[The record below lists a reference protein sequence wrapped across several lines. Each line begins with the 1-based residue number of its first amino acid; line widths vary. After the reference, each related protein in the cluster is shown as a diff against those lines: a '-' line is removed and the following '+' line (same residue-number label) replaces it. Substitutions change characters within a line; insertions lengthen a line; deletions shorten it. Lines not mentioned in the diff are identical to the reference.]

1 MSRNDV
7 ERAGLLGGQ
16 SFSSDINPAPRLGAL
31 APEEN
36 AVTPMLLKPNPENK
50 CFGCGGANPR
60 GMQLTFEQDD
70 AASRIRGAFRLGPEY
85 QGGANFIHGGIIA
98 TVLDEV
104 MGKVCRFRNARAV
117 TAELTIEYLKPVP
130 VDADLQIEGYELE
143 MNGRNIQIAG
153 EIRNQAGQLLARG
166 RARFVILGQKQPGN
180 GAGEKPESK

>member
-1 MSRNDV
+1 
-7 ERAGLLGGQ
+7 
-16 SFSSDINPAPRLGAL
+16 
-31 APEEN
+31 
-36 AVTPMLLKPNPENK
+36 MLLKPNPENK

-70 AASRIRGAFRLGPEY
+70 ATNRIRGSFRLGPEY

-130 VDADLQIEGYELE
+130 VDADLEIEGKEIE
-143 MNGRNIQIAG
+143 MNGRNIHIAG
-153 EIRNQAGQLLARG
+153 EIRNQAGQVLARARG
-166 RARFVILGQKQPGN
+166 RFVVLGQKQQGI
-180 GAGEKPESK
+180 GASEIAKSQ

>member
-1 MSRNDV
+1 
-7 ERAGLLGGQ
+7 
-16 SFSSDINPAPRLGAL
+16 
-31 APEEN
+31 
-36 AVTPMLLKPNPENK
+36 MLLKPNPENK

-70 AASRIRGAFRLGPEY
+70 AANRIRGNFRLGPEY

-130 VDADLQIEGYELE
+130 VDEDLEIEGKEIE
-143 MNGRNIQIAG
+143 MNGRNIHIAG
-153 EIRNQAGQLLARG
+153 EIRNQAGQVLARARG
-166 RARFVILGQKQPGN
+166 RFVVVGQKQQGN
-180 GAGEKPESK
+180 GASEIAKSQ